1 VAHADLS
8 SQNIAKQV
16 VIPASLD
23 DATREL
29 EGLGRL
35 LQARNWE
42 RAAIVFAWTEPGVP
56 HLASAGRA
64 ADARR
69 LSITAFAALDITGL
83 RTRESVAR
91 YRRAW
96 EIAVDDGH
104 AIAVGPGEEV
114 TLPTREWPP
123 FREEPRAQPSGS
135 ATPDLAAQNL
145 DAAAIDTFRAVVERG
160 GLQDVLRDHP
170 ETLERL
176 AEQVAGISRRPVRV
190 EPQPAPP
197 EQEPAVPRLT
207 VVSEWDDKATRA
219 IAALSSCLRA
229 EDAGTWTP
237 SENVGALMNILGQVL
252 AEREQKGVV
261 SEELFEFL
269 AEQLRPD

>member
-8 SQNIAKQV
+8 KQNIAKLV

-23 DATREL
+23 DTTREL

-56 HLASAGRA
+56 HLASAERA
-64 ADARR
+64 ADTRR

-83 RTRESVAR
+83 RSRESVAR

-96 EIAVDDGH
+96 EMAVDDGQ
-104 AIAVGPGEEV
+104 AIAVGPGDEAA
-114 TLPTREWPP
+114 LPAREWPP
-123 FREEPRAQPSGS
+123 FRDESPSRQ
-135 ATPDLAAQNL
+135 LAAQYPHA
-145 DAAAIDTFRAVVERG
+145 DALDTFRAVVEQG
-160 GLQDVLRDHP
+160 ALQDVLRDHP
-170 ETLERL
+170 ETLARL
-176 AEQVAGISRRPVRV
+176 AEQMAGMSKRPVRV

-197 EQEPAVPRLT
+197 EQEPAVPRLM

-219 IAALSSCLRA
+219 VAALNACLRA

-237 SENVGALMNILGQVL
+237 SEDVGALLHVLGRMLTQ
-252 AEREQKGVV
+252 RDRKHVV
-261 SEELFEFL
+261 SEELFDQM
-269 AEQLRPD
+269 AEQLESR

>member
-1 VAHADLS
+1 VAHSD
-8 SQNIAKQV
+8 IAKQDVPKQV

-35 LQARNWE
+35 LQARSWE

-56 HLASAGRA
+56 HLASAERT

-69 LSITAFAALDITGL
+69 LTITAFAELDITGL

-96 EIAVDDGH
+96 EMAVDDGQ
-104 AIAVGPGEEV
+104 AIAVGPGDEV
-114 TLPTREWPP
+114 TLPAREWPP
-123 FREEPRAQPSGS
+123 FREEPRSQQSGS
-135 ATPDLAAQNL
+135 AAADLAAQNL
-145 DAAAIDTFRAVVERG
+145 DAAAFDTFRAVVEHG
-160 GLQDVLRDHP
+160 GLQEVLRDHP

-176 AEQVAGISRRPVRV
+176 AQQIAGISRRPVRV

-197 EQEPAVPRLT
+197 ELEPAVPRIM

-237 SENVGALMNILGQVL
+237 RENVGALMNILGQVL

-261 SEELFEFL
+261 SEELFDFL